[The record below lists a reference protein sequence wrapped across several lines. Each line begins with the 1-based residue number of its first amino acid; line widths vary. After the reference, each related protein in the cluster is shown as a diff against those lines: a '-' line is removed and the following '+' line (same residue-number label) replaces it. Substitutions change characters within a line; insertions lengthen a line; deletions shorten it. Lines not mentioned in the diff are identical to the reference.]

1 MININT
7 FFLNKLSPFLYEEIY
22 LFATW
27 VASQGDRIQ
36 TVDIKLHKFFACIGK
51 LL

>member
-7 FFLNKLSPFLYEEIY
+7 FLLNKLSPFLYEEIY
-22 LFATW
+22 SFVTW

-36 TVDIKLHKFFACIGK
+36 TVDIKLHKFFICIGE

>member
-7 FFLNKLSPFLYEEIY
+7 FLLNKLSPFLYEEIY
-22 LFATW
+22 LFVTW

-36 TVDIKLHKFFACIGK
+36 TVDIKLHKFFICIGE